1 MRVLVRSVS
10 DPERLGTQL
19 AAAVHALDRTAPVSD
34 LHTLARLKASSL
46 DSPRLTTTLFS
57 GFALLA
63 LAIAAAGIG
72 AVTAFSVGQ
81 RTREIGIRMALG
93 ASKRDVL
100 RLVVGQAMRPVFLG
114 LGVGLVG
121 AFVSTRVMA
130 ALLFSVAPTDP
141 VTFVAVSATL
151 VATAAIACLIP
162 GRRAV
167 RVDPMVAL
175 RSS

>member
-1 MRVLVRSVS
+1 
-10 DPERLGTQL
+10 
-19 AAAVHALDRTAPVSD
+19 
-34 LHTLARLKASSL
+34 
-46 DSPRLTTTLFS
+46 
-57 GFALLA
+57 
-63 LAIAAAGIG
+63 
-72 AVTAFSVGQ
+72 
-81 RTREIGIRMALG
+81 
-93 ASKRDVL
+93 
-100 RLVVGQAMRPVFLG
+100 MRPVFLG